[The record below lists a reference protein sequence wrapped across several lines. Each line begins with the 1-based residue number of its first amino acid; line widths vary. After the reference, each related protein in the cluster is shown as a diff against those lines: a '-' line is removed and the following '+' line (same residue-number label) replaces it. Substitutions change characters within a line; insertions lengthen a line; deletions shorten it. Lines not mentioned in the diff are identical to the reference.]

1 MFAVAALFRVNLSRD
16 TPRNADFRAPLRID
30 HLRGEHS
37 WMTPGII
44 SPVLWEPIS
53 VKDSAEI
60 KNFMN
65 ESEPP
70 IHFSR
75 GGGGPLSTLGI
86 LPPRAYISYSPLF
99 TRITA
104 PFRYTPSA
112 LAPRGGDVVFSC
124 TSLSSPPRPSL
135 FHPPVPL
142 LLARLPSSLP
152 PPPSPVLRRS
162 LSFGAALSHNRPD
175 DSAVHQNGMACW
187 AHVWVR

>member
-75 GGGGPLSTLGI
+75 GGGGPSFNSRDSPPARLYI
-86 LPPRAYISYSPLF
+86 LFPPFHTHY
-99 TRITA
+99 
-104 PFRYTPSA
+104 SA
-112 LAPRGGDVVFSC
+112 LSVY
-124 TSLSSPPRPSL
+124 T
-135 FHPPVPL
+135 
-142 LLARLPSSLP
+142 
-152 PPPSPVLRRS
+152 
-162 LSFGAALSHNRPD
+162 
-175 DSAVHQNGMACW
+175 
-187 AHVWVR
+187 